1 MTLGGYWKLNTS
13 VKHSQSLSSPASK
26 DRFKC
31 DLLCPSHFFWRWNSL
46 SFNFVLKNMLD
57 IFHAEIKLAKAYSL
71 LRWKMKQVPN
81 CRKINLWQSSR
92 AIFAV
97 ATWYLSQLGTK
108 GLVIYVF
115 LTAVPAR
122 GSTAWLR
129 WAVSLSETLSI
140 PQLVPS
146 QRSRCLMTG
155 LPLQIEIQSSGIKKK
170 KEKTK
175 IFCAQWCFLK

>member
-1 MTLGGYWKLNTS
+1 
-13 VKHSQSLSSPASK
+13 
-26 DRFKC
+26 
-31 DLLCPSHFFWRWNSL
+31 
-46 SFNFVLKNMLD
+46 
-57 IFHAEIKLAKAYSL
+57 
-71 LRWKMKQVPN
+71 MKQVPN

-170 KEKTK
+170 KKKKQGYFVHSGVSWSRFYCLLEVSSINTNTNNISEMWKLFFSPLIITVLCRYAAPR
-175 IFCAQWCFLK
+175 IPLCV